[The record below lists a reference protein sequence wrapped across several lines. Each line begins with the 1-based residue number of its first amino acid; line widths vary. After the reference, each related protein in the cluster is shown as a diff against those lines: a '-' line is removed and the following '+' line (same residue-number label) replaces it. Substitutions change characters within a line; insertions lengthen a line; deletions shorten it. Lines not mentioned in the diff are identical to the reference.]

1 MITEHDPIS
10 SVAGPD
16 GVVEDPAFR
25 AVRAAPD
32 WERLRA
38 RLLCGPLAM
47 TPQPLRGMRLRGS
60 FEGQTA
66 SVVTT
71 YKASQSFVNLSG
83 SSYRKSVGDKV
94 FSSPAPQAEPV
105 IEG

>member
-1 MITEHDPIS
+1 MITDHDPIT
-10 SVAGPD
+10 SVSGPD
-16 GVVEDPAFR
+16 EAGEVADFR
-25 AVRAAPD
+25 AVQAAPD
-32 WERLRA
+32 WNRLRA
-38 RLLCGPLAM
+38 RLFCGPVSTSSQHA
-47 TPQPLRGMRLRGS
+47 PRVRLRGS
-60 FEGQTA
+60 FECQTA
-66 SVVTT
+66 YAVTS